1 MAALLAALVLPIGIL
16 ASNVVAIAL
25 KGSNPAQVDVT
36 QGLAYL
42 REILLTA
49 IATIGALAIAAGVL
63 GVVGARSPDP
73 EERRPGRLGLLVLVL
88 VMVAIVA
95 LAISN
100 VILQG
105 IVERAS

>member
-1 MAALLAALVLPIGIL
+1 
-16 ASNVVAIAL
+16 
-25 KGSNPAQVDVT
+25 
-36 QGLAYL
+36 
-42 REILLTA
+42 
-49 IATIGALAIAAGVL
+49 L
-63 GVVGARSPDP
+63 GVVGARSADP
-73 EERRPGRLGLLVLVL
+73 EERRAGRLGLLVLVL